1 MHKYCRGQ
9 QGLGQQGYRTR
20 TEENVKEAGLGQVG
34 DRIMN
39 IRGQDQNKKE
49 AGPGQEGD

>member
-1 MHKYCRGQ
+1 M
-9 QGLGQQGYRTR
+9 
-20 TEENVKEAGLGQVG
+20 KEAGLGQVG

-49 AGPGQEGD
+49 AGPGQEGGRTRTRRRLDWNK